1 MLLSRQDVFQPNN
14 LGNEWQ
20 SKTWVAVEP
29 ELEWHIERRRLSV
42 VETSARER
50 NGVADHV
57 VITNLVTGRLRELV
71 PDVEP
76 IAVLLVDAL
85 TADFNIDV
93 ADERMTEVI
102 HPTEAVRNRSRAR
115 NGWDRHL
122 EVDTVDEVTVTRDRA
137 SHTLAE
143 VGLTVESLLDRL
155 DREVRVTTIDH
166 LPESDLWIT
175 SEVNILSAISDELHK
190 TATTHVCCLFLKGKE
205 RFYS

>member
-20 SKTWVAVEP
+20 RKTWVAVEP
-29 ELEWHIERRRLSV
+29 ELEWHVEGRRLSV

-122 EVDTVDEVTVTRDRA
+122 EVDTVDEVTVT
-137 SHTLAE
+137 
-143 VGLTVESLLDRL
+143 
-155 DREVRVTTIDH
+155 
-166 LPESDLWIT
+166 
-175 SEVNILSAISDELHK
+175 
-190 TATTHVCCLFLKGKE
+190 
-205 RFYS
+205 